1 MSHAGRN
8 DGRPAAYERISEK
21 LIATMEYEGRYTAFD
36 PTRIETYPLSTRS
49 NKVRLSDLVY
59 PKDLDALAFDLSQE
73 VQRSIEA
80 VAEAI
85 AAARQAGKPVILF
98 TGAHLIK
105 NGLGPLLIDLVERG
119 CVTLVAGNA
128 ATSIHDFE
136 LALIGETSENV
147 PAALDQGR
155 FGMAYEFAYINMA
168 LSVGNQQKLGFGEVL
183 GRVICDEG
191 FRRSVLSLVAREGSV
206 GEFGHPEVSVLAAC
220 YRRGIPFTVHAGVG
234 TDVIDQHPSF
244 DGQAKGGCS
253 GRDFLIYTNAVAKL
267 TKGGVV
273 LNVGSA
279 VTGPEVLLKAVSM
292 AANVGSAARDILTA
306 DFDLREHEPRQMTD
320 EAAQAYYFRDQ
331 KSVVTRIP
339 QAFGGRGFYIRGD
352 QRQTFPLFYQRIIEA
367 L

>member
-1 MSHAGRN
+1 MFQYSTIPVSY
-8 DGRPAAYERISEK
+8 RP
-21 LIATMEYEGRYTAFD
+21 MEYEGRYKAFD
-36 PTRIETYPLSTRS
+36 PARIETYPLSTRS
-49 NKVRLSDLVY
+49 NLVTLRDLVF
-59 PKDLDALAFDLSQE
+59 PNQVDAHVGDLPADVCDD
-73 VQRSIEA
+73 IGA

-85 AAARQAGKPVILF
+85 VAARHAGKPVILF

-105 NGLGPLLIDLVERG
+105 NGLGPLLLDLVERG
-119 CVTLVAGNA
+119 GVTLVAGNA

-136 LALIGETSENV
+136 LALVGETSENV

-155 FGMAYEFAYINMA
+155 FGMAYEFAYINVA

-183 GRVICDEG
+183 GRLICDEA
-191 FRRSVLSLVAREGSV
+191 FRRSVLALVAKEGSASA
-206 GEFGHPEVSVLAAC
+206 FQHPEVSVLAAC
-220 YRRGIPFTVHAGVG
+220 YRRGIPFTVHAGIG

-253 GRDFLIYTNAVAKL
+253 GRDFLVYTSEVTKL
-267 TKGGVV
+267 TTGGVV
-273 LNVGSA
+273 LNIGSA

-292 AANVGSAARDILTA
+292 AANAGCVPRGILTA
-306 DFDLREHEPRQMTD
+306 DFDLRERTPRQTTD
-320 EAAQAYYFRDQ
+320 GLAAEYYFRDQ

-352 QRQTFPLFYQRIIEA
+352 QRQTFPLLYRRIIEA